1 MPDAPAGFK
10 REIGLRDLILF
21 NISSVVGIR
30 WLAAAAHTGP
40 GSITLWILAAILFF
54 VPCAYA
60 VAALARRFP
69 EEGGIYVWTKQAFG
83 NWHGF
88 LCGWLYWI
96 NLVFFIPSLLLAGVG
111 MALYTVGGQYTEL
124 AESRVYMLGAS
135 LVILWGV
142 LYLQIIGVGIG
153 KWTEN
158 AGGMAVYAVCIVL
171 MTAAIAIGYKYGPA
185 TKFNL
190 APEWNLGKLNF
201 WSQLVFAFG
210 GLELGAAMGGEIRQP
225 DKNLPR
231 AAWISGASICAFYI
245 LGTISMLIL
254 IAPKDVNVITGI
266 AQAGAAAGAR
276 LGLPWISPVLAIL
289 LTFGVAG
296 QIGAWMSGCARLP
309 FAIGVN
315 RYLPASFARLHPKW
329 RTPHVALLWQ
339 GVGCTVFLIAMQSG
353 QTMRAGY
360 QLLVDMST
368 ITYFI
373 PFLYMFAAAWKYG
386 QKIAGGAGLFVIA
399 AGLGF
404 AFLPIADTG
413 NVWLFEIKLIAGC
426 ALCILPARI
435 LFRAATVRER
445 FLGRA

>member
-1 MPDAPAGFK
+1 MPEATAGLK
-10 REIGLRDLILF
+10 RELGLRDLILF

-40 GSITLWILAAILFF
+40 GSITLWALAALLFF

-69 EEGGIYVWTKQAFG
+69 KEGGIYIWTKQAFG

-111 MALYTVGGQYTEL
+111 MALYTVGGHYTEL
-124 AESRVYMLGAS
+124 AESRAYMLGAS
-135 LVILWGV
+135 LVVLWGV
-142 LYLQIIGVGIG
+142 LFLQMIGVGIG

-158 AGGMAVYAVCIVL
+158 AGGMAVYAVCAVL
-171 MTAAIAIGYKYGPA
+171 MAAAVAIGFTRGSA
-185 TKFNL
+185 TTFHL
-190 APEWNLGKLNF
+190 APEWNLDKLNF
-201 WSQLVFAFG
+201 WSQMVFAFG
-210 GLELGAAMGGEIRQP
+210 GLELGAAMAGEIRQP
-225 DKNLPR
+225 DKNIPR
-231 AAWISGASICAFYI
+231 AAWISGASCCAFYI

-254 IAPKDVNVITGI
+254 IAPNDVNIITGI
-266 AQAGAAAGAR
+266 AQAGAAAGAK
-276 LGLPWISPVLAIL
+276 LGVPWISPLLAIL

-309 FAIGVN
+309 FAIGVD
-315 RYLPASFARLHPKW
+315 RYLPASFAHLHPKW
-329 RTPHVALLWQ
+329 RTPHIALLWQ
-339 GVGCTVFLIAMQSG
+339 GVGCSVFLIAMQSG
-353 QTMRAGY
+353 ETMRAGY

-399 AGLGF
+399 AGLCF
-404 AFLPIADTG
+404 AFMPTADTA
-413 NVWLFEIKLIAGC
+413 NVWLFEFKLVAGC
-426 ALCILPARI
+426 VLCIWPARI
-435 LFRAATVRER
+435 IFR
-445 FLGRA
+445 RA